1 MWFCWTLEFHQIK
14 SYNISAYI
22 VEPAS
27 HHIYDD
33 INAVS
38 WDLYLFFSFTHSD
51 DASLLTA
58 HSRLDYKS
66 TQVCADPAPPSFL
79 LFLHISIHNKLL
91 ICCVPHH
98 SPQMLQLF
106 LAEVHHDFKWGPSVT
121 PSHPV
126 AFALAVP
133 SGGVS
138 EGVAAGSGNPASY
151 WDYGWLT
158 DGSQPCHIQSV
169 RTTGTNLQ
177 CQLQTHL
184 RHSMLQ
190 LKTV

>member
-1 MWFCWTLEFHQIK
+1 MLSAE
-14 SYNISAYI
+14 ISI
-22 VEPAS
+22 S
-27 HHIYDD
+27 FSLSLILMMHL
-33 INAVS
+33 S
-38 WDLYLFFSFTHSD
+38 W
-51 DASLLTA
+51 LLTHA
-58 HSRLDYKS
+58 WIINLPRFAQTLH
-66 TQVCADPAPPSFL
+66 PPHFL

-138 EGVAAGSGNPASY
+138 EGVGAGSGNPASY

-158 DGSQPCHIQSV
+158 GGSQPCHIQSV

-177 CQLQTHL
+177 CQWQTHL
-184 RHSMLQ
+184 RHNLLQ